1 MNLLS
6 DTIGATVG
14 KVADTISDLFTTDQ
28 ERLQARNELKA
39 LEGTLISQ
47 ALAYEARLFA
57 AQSDV
62 IQAEARGES
71 WLQRNWR
78 PVTMLTFMSLIAA
91 RWMGWTAPGMSE
103 SEYLSLY
110 DLMKIGLG
118 GYVVGRSAEKIAPA
132 LLRSWQ
138 TRQGGS

>member
-1 MNLLS
+1 
-6 DTIGATVG
+6 
-14 KVADTISDLFTTDQ
+14 
-28 ERLQARNELKA
+28 
-39 LEGTLISQ
+39 
-47 ALAYEARLFA
+47 
-57 AQSDV
+57 
-62 IQAEARGES
+62 
-71 WLQRNWR
+71 
-78 PVTMLTFMSLIAA
+78 MLTFMSLIAA

-132 LLRSWQ
+132 LLRGWQ